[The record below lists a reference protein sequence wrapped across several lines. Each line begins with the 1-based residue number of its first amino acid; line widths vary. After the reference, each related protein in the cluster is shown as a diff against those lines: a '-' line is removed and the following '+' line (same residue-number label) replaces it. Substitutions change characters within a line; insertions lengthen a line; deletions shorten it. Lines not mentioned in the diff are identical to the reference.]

1 MIAKIKKGSGFGGL
15 INYANDI
22 AKKNTI
28 IVASEG
34 VSLSSNAA
42 ITASFKAQSRMRPTL
57 KQFVGHI
64 SLSFSPN
71 DTPRLSNEFMA
82 QIAREYLQRMG
93 IVNTQFVVF
102 RHQDQPHGHVHIVY
116 NRVDNEGNSIS
127 SDSDFRKSAA
137 ITKAL
142 TREHG
147 LTFGKDKKDVRR
159 GRLKGKDAIK
169 YKMFDAITE
178 VLKAYHDWDSF
189 RAELSAM
196 GISFNFVKGING
208 NIRGIVFTD
217 DRHNVSFAGGK
228 LDRSLSYGNIRK
240 LMVLEYDMSRHEP
253 VYGSNPKSNNNHECF
268 SPETIPTLTVG
279 ISENS
284 VVTND
289 SSSTSGS
296 GIGDAI
302 TELVLQP
309 HAVPTTGGGGTSS
322 DLGWGED
329 DDKNKNYKPRK
340 RR

>member
-22 AKKNTI
+22 AKKDTI
-28 IVASEG
+28 IVTSEG

-71 DTPRLSNEFMA
+71 DTPRLSNEFMS

-116 NRVDNEGNSIS
+116 NRVDNDGNSIC

-142 TREHG
+142 TREYG
-147 LTFGKDKKDVRR
+147 LTFGKGKKDVRR
-159 GRLKGKDAIK
+159 DRLKGKDAIK
-169 YKMFDAITE
+169 YRMFDAITE
-178 VLKAYHDWDSF
+178 VLKECHDWDSF
-189 RAELSAM
+189 QAELSAM
-196 GISFNFVKGING
+196 GISFNFVKGTNG

-228 LDRSLSYGNIRK
+228 LDRSLSYGNISK
-240 LMVLEYDMSRHEP
+240 LMDIKYDMPQHEP
-253 VYGSNPKSNNNHECF
+253 VDVSNLKSNNIHECF
-268 SPETIPTLTVG
+268 SHENILHLTVG
-279 ISENS
+279 LSENS

-289 SSSTSGS
+289 SNSISGS
-296 GIGDAI
+296 GIGEAI

-309 HAVPTTGGGGTSS
+309 QIGRAHV
-322 DLGWGED
+322 
-329 DDKNKNYKPRK
+329 
-340 RR
+340 

>member
-22 AKKNTI
+22 AKKDTV

-34 VSLSSNAA
+34 VSLSSNAT
-42 ITASFKAQSRMRPTL
+42 ITAAFKAQSRMRPTL

-71 DTPRLSNEFMA
+71 DTPKLSNEFMA
-82 QIAREYLQRMG
+82 QIACEYLKRMG

-116 NRVDNEGNSIS
+116 NRVDNDGNSIS
-127 SDSDFRKSAA
+127 SDSNFRKSAA

-142 TREHG
+142 TREYG
-147 LTFGKDKKDVRR
+147 LTFGKGKKDVRR
-159 GRLKGKDAIK
+159 DRLKGKDAIK
-169 YKMFDAITE
+169 YRLFDAVNE
-178 VLKAYHDWDSF
+178 ALKECQDWDSF
-189 RAELSAM
+189 RAKLSAK
-196 GISFNFVKGING
+196 GISFNLVKGSNG

-228 LDRSLSYGNIRK
+228 LDRSLSYGNISKYLSRNSE
-240 LMVLEYDMSRHEP
+240 VLLHEP
-253 VYGSNPKSNNNHECF
+253 TAVGTPKYDNS
-268 SPETIPTLTVG
+268 ST
-279 ISENS
+279 SENIS
-284 VVTND
+284 PMITDFGENNTVPND
-289 SSSTSGS
+289 NSSSSGS
-296 GIGDAI
+296 GIGEAI
-302 TELVLQP
+302 TEIVLQP
-309 HAVPTTGGGGTSS
+309 HVVPTTGGGGTSN

-329 DDKNKNYKPRK
+329 DEKNKNYKPRK

>member
-22 AKKNTI
+22 AKKDTI

-82 QIAREYLQRMG
+82 QIAREYLQRMS

-116 NRVDNEGNSIS
+116 NRVDNDGNSIS

-142 TREHG
+142 TREYG
-147 LTFGKDKKDVRR
+147 LTFGKGKKDVRR

-169 YKMFDAITE
+169 YRMFDAITE
-178 VLKAYHDWDSF
+178 VLKECHDWDSF
-189 RAELSAM
+189 RVELSAM
-196 GISFNFVKGING
+196 GISFNFVKGTNG

-217 DRHNVSFAGGK
+217 DRHIVSFAGGK

-240 LMVLEYDMSRHEP
+240 LIVLEYDMSRHEL
-253 VYGSNPKSNNNHECF
+253 VDSSNPKSNNTQDCYSCENI
-268 SPETIPTLTVG
+268 SPSITDID
-279 ISENS
+279 ENNPVS
-284 VVTND
+284 SND
-289 SSSTSGS
+289 SSSTQGNR
-296 GIGDAI
+296 IGEAI

-309 HAVPTTGGGGTSS
+309 HAVPTTDGGATSN
-322 DLGWGED
+322 DLGWGD
-329 DDKNKNYKPRK
+329 YDKNKNYKPRK

>member
-22 AKKNTI
+22 AKKDTV

-34 VSLSSNAA
+34 VSLSSNAT
-42 ITASFKAQSRMRPTL
+42 ITAAFKAQSRMRPTL

-82 QIAREYLQRMG
+82 QIAREYLKRMG

-116 NRVDNEGNSIS
+116 NRVDNDGNAIS
-127 SDSDFRKSAA
+127 SDSNFRKSAA

-142 TREHG
+142 TREYG
-147 LTFGKDKKDVRR
+147 LTFGKGKKDVRR
-159 GRLKGKDAIK
+159 DRLKGKDAIK
-169 YKMFDAITE
+169 YRLFDAVNE
-178 VLKAYHDWDSF
+178 ALKESHDWDNF
-189 RAELSAM
+189 RVKLSAM
-196 GISFNFVKGING
+196 GISFNFVKGSNG

-228 LDRSLSYGNIRK
+228 LDRSLSYGNISK
-240 LMVLEYDMSRHEP
+240 LLSHQSEVLHDAPSAVCTQQSDYSSTPDSIFTMPIVVGENYAL
-253 VYGSNPKSNNNHECF
+253 SN
-268 SPETIPTLTVG
+268 
-279 ISENS
+279 
-284 VVTND
+284 D
-289 SSSTSGS
+289 DSSTSGN
-296 GIGDAI
+296 GIGEAI
-302 TELVLQP
+302 AEMVLQP
-309 HAVPTTGGGGTSS
+309 HVVPTTGGDGTSN

-329 DDKNKNYKPRK
+329 DKNKNFKPRK

>member
-22 AKKNTI
+22 AKKDTI
-28 IVASEG
+28 IVTSEG

-71 DTPRLSNEFMA
+71 DTPRLSNEFMS

-116 NRVDNEGNSIS
+116 NRVDNDGNSIS

-142 TREHG
+142 TREYG
-147 LTFGKDKKDVRR
+147 LTFGKGKKDVRR

-169 YKMFDAITE
+169 YRMFDAITE
-178 VLKAYHDWDSF
+178 VLKGCNDWDSF
-189 RAELSAM
+189 HAELSAM
-196 GISFNFVKGING
+196 DISFNFVKGANG

-253 VYGSNPKSNNNHECF
+253 VDGSNPKSDNTQ
-268 SPETIPTLTVG
+268 SSYT
-279 ISENS
+279 SENRLP
-284 VVTND
+284 VITEIGENTPGPND

-309 HAVPTTGGGGTSS
+309 HVVPTTGGGGTSN

-329 DDKNKNYKPRK
+329 DDKDKNYKPRK

>member
-22 AKKNTI
+22 AKKNTV

-34 VSLSSNAA
+34 VSLSSNTT

-64 SLSFSPN
+64 SLSFSPH
-71 DTPRLSNEFMA
+71 DTPKLSNEFMA

-116 NRVDNEGNSIS
+116 NRIDNDGNSIS

-142 TREHG
+142 TREYG
-147 LTFGKDKKDVRR
+147 LTFGKGKKDVRR
-159 GRLKGKDAIK
+159 DRLKGKDAIK
-169 YKMFDAITE
+169 YRLFDAVSE
-178 VLKAYHDWDSF
+178 ALKGCHDWDSF
-189 RAELSAM
+189 RVELSAK
-196 GISFNFVKGING
+196 GISFNFVKGINW

-228 LDRSLSYGNIRK
+228 LDRSLSYGNISK
-240 LMVLEYDMSRHEP
+240 HLSHKSEVLLHEP
-253 VYGSNPKSNNNHECF
+253 TAGYTPK
-268 SPETIPTLTVG
+268 
-279 ISENS
+279 SENS
-284 VVTND
+284 STSENISPLIEGIDVNNIVPND
-289 SSSTSGS
+289 NSSTSGS
-296 GIGDAI
+296 GIGEAI
-302 TELVLQP
+302 AEIILQP
-309 HAVPTTGGGGTSS
+309 HVVSTTGGGGTSN

-329 DDKNKNYKPRK
+329 DDKNKNYKSRK

>member
-1 MIAKIKKGSGFGGL
+1 MIQFKK
-15 INYANDI
+15 
-22 AKKNTI
+22 
-28 IVASEG
+28 
-34 VSLSSNAA
+34 
-42 ITASFKAQSRMRPTL
+42 RPTL

-93 IVNTQFVVF
+93 IFNTQFVVF

-116 NRVDNEGNSIS
+116 NRVDNDGNSIS

-142 TREHG
+142 TREYG
-147 LTFGKDKKDVRR
+147 LTFGKGKKDVRR
-159 GRLKGKDAIK
+159 DRLKGKDAIK
-169 YKMFDAITE
+169 YRMFYAITE
-178 VLKAYHDWDSF
+178 VLKVSHDWDSF
-189 RAELSAM
+189 RAELSAT
-196 GISFNFVKGING
+196 GISFNFVKGTNG

-217 DRHNVSFAGGK
+217 DSHNVSFAGGK

-253 VYGSNPKSNNNHECF
+253 VDGSNPKSNNIHECY
-268 SPETIPTLTVG
+268 SPYLTTG
-279 ISENS
+279 ISENPPGS
-284 VVTND
+284 ND

-296 GIGDAI
+296 GIGEAI
-302 TELVLQP
+302 TEIILQP
-309 HAVPTTGGGGTSS
+309 HVVPTTGGGGTSN
-322 DLGWGED
+322 DLDWGD
-329 DDKNKNYKPRK
+329 DDKNKTYKPRK

>member
-1 MIAKIKKGSGFGGL
+1 MIAKIKKGSGLGGL

-22 AKKNTI
+22 TKKNTI

-42 ITASFKAQSRMRPTL
+42 ITASFKAQSRMRLTL

-71 DTPRLSNEFMA
+71 DTPILSNEFMA

-102 RHQDQPHGHVHIVY
+102 RHQDQPHEHVHIVY
-116 NRVDNEGNSIS
+116 NRVDNDGNSIS

-142 TREHG
+142 TREYG
-147 LTFGKDKKDVRR
+147 LTFGKGKKDVRR

-169 YKMFDAITE
+169 YRMFDAITE
-178 VLKAYHDWDSF
+178 VLKGCNDWDSF

-196 GISFNFVKGING
+196 DISFNFVKGANG

-228 LDRSLSYGNIRK
+228 LDRSLSYGNIKK

-253 VYGSNPKSNNNHECF
+253 VDGSNPKSNSIDECF
-268 SPETIPTLTVG
+268 SLENIPPLTVG

-289 SSSTSGS
+289 SSSTFGS

-309 HAVPTTGGGGTSS
+309 HAVPTTGGGGTSN
-322 DLGWGED
+322 DLGWGD

>member
-22 AKKNTI
+22 AKKDTV

-34 VSLSSNAA
+34 VSLSSNAT
-42 ITASFKAQSRMRPTL
+42 ITAAFKAQSRMRPTL

-82 QIAREYLQRMG
+82 QIARESQY
-93 IVNTQFVVF
+93 VVF

-116 NRVDNEGNSIS
+116 NRVDNDGNTIS
-127 SDSDFRKSAA
+127 SDSNFRKSAA

-142 TREHG
+142 TREYG
-147 LTFGKDKKDVRR
+147 LTFGKGKKDVRR
-159 GRLKGKDAIK
+159 DRLKGKDAIK
-169 YKMFDAITE
+169 YRLFDAVNE
-178 VLKAYHDWDSF
+178 ALKESHDWDNF
-189 RAELSAM
+189 RVKLSAM
-196 GISFNFVKGING
+196 SISFNFTKGSNG

-228 LDRSLSYGNIRK
+228 LDRSLSYGNISKR
-240 LMVLEYDMSRHEP
+240 LSHQSEVLLNKPAIACTQQSD
-253 VYGSNPKSNNNHECF
+253 KSTTPDSIFHMI
-268 SPETIPTLTVG
+268 TTVG
-279 ISENS
+279 ENNAS
-284 VVTND
+284 SND
-289 SSSTSGS
+289 DSSTSGS
-296 GIGDAI
+296 GIGEPI
-302 TELVLQP
+302 TEIVLQP
-309 HAVPTTGGGGTSS
+309 HVVPTTGGGGTSN

-329 DDKNKNYKPRK
+329 DDKNKNFKPRK

>member
-22 AKKNTI
+22 AKKDTI

-64 SLSFSPN
+64 SLSFSPH
-71 DTPRLSNEFMA
+71 DTPKLSNEFMA

-116 NRVDNEGNSIS
+116 NRVDNDGNSIS

-142 TREHG
+142 TREYG
-147 LTFGKDKKDVRR
+147 LTFGKGKKYVRR
-159 GRLKGKDAIK
+159 DRLKGKDAIK
-169 YKMFDAITE
+169 YRLFDAVNE
-178 VLKAYHDWDSF
+178 ALKGCHDWDSF
-189 RAELSAM
+189 RVELSAK
-196 GISFNFVKGING
+196 GVSFNFVKGTNG

-217 DRHNVSFAGGK
+217 DGHNVSFAGGK
-228 LDRSLSYGNIRK
+228 LDRSLSYGNISK
-240 LMVLEYDMSRHEP
+240 LMYHKSEVSRHEP
-253 VYGSNPKSNNNHECF
+253 AAICTPKSDN
-268 SPETIPTLTVG
+268 
-279 ISENS
+279 
-284 VVTND
+284 
-289 SSSTSGS
+289 SSTSDSISPLTTDIGENNTIFNDESSTSDS
-296 GIGDAI
+296 GIGEAI
-302 TELVLQP
+302 TEIILQP
-309 HAVPTTGGGGTSS
+309 HTVPSTGGGGTSN
-322 DLGWGED
+322 DLGWGD
-329 DDKNKNYKPRK
+329 DDKNKNCKPRK